1 MLKVTLLGHMLTSLS
16 LQKAALILVL
26 RITLSDMPL
35 ATHDSYILSQLRSY
49 SGTHLVMPHSTYTID
64 TIYANKISAA
74 AFHLSQYHYL
84 NPLMTESNTSRALD
98 GLGVFGIL
106 ERALAFNPSSFI
118 AAAF

>member
-1 MLKVTLLGHMLTSLS
+1 MVLT
-16 LQKAALILVL
+16 
-26 RITLSDMPL
+26 ITLSDMPL

-49 SGTHLVMPHSTYTID
+49 SGTHLVMHHSNYTID
-64 TIYANKISAA
+64 TIYAYKISAA
-74 AFHLSQYHYL
+74 AFHFSQYL